1 MGRGNLVID
10 GTQLLMASLAVNDN
24 DYTNEHEYLGG
35 LTGLLGQIAGL
46 IIMFD
51 PSHVYVSFDTCKSEY
66 RLGLLPEYK
75 GGRAEKVIDEALKER
90 FAHRYTHTSYLTTI
104 LPMLGINVMTCD
116 GVEADDILANFVKKS
131 KRFCTLVST
140 DKDFIQLVSDDV
152 RLYRPIRNPVMV
164 TKDTV
169 EQVMGTDPATYL
181 KCRFLEGD
189 VSDNIKGVKGIGQK
203 TAMKI
208 FKLAGSSDPYD
219 LLPWAKSSCKERYE
233 QALVKKVKALK
244 GVTCKN
250 DMAEFVKNNLATV
263 SKVSD
268 KWNYR
273 LHLINN
279 FPEVNKELIIKLGDI
294 KEEGLITF
302 IENGNWELNEQ
313 LMDLNEGPDVDILAS
328 LTPVESNYDQ
338 AYDFLMELN
347 VLDFM
352 EDEDIHRMLINYE
365 DIM

>member
-1 MGRGNLVID
+1 MI
-10 GTQLLMASLAVNDN
+10 
-24 DYTNEHEYLGG
+24 
-35 LTGLLGQIAGL
+35 
-46 IIMFD
+46 
-51 PSHVYVSFDTCKSEY
+51 
-66 RLGLLPEYK
+66 
-75 GGRAEKVIDEALKER
+75 
-90 FAHRYTHTSYLTTI
+90 
-104 LPMLGINVMTCD
+104 
-116 GVEADDILANFVKKS
+116 
-131 KRFCTLVST
+131 
-140 DKDFIQLVSDDV
+140 
-152 RLYRPIRNPVMV
+152 

-219 LLPWAKSSCKERYE
+219 LLPWAKVECKLRYE
-233 QALVKKVKALK
+233 QALAKKVKALK
-244 GVTCKN
+244 VDRK
-250 DMAEFVKNNLATV
+250 DEMVEFVKNNLATV